1 MRKLT
6 SFFIASILIIFSAS
20 SIAVPVRHHFV
31 GEVENSS
38 FGYEGKS
45 ITGWYE
51 YDFDGYDPNEPNL
64 YNFFNYYLQVGDLAI
79 TEGQVNEIYA
89 GISYFN
95 GGAHGFSLSAE
106 TPYDINGSNYALDVL
121 TLGFSDGQSGAP
133 EDYTPT
139 PSTLDLSGLLTGSF
153 EIYGHSGVILPDQ
166 SEGVFWLTGNLQQV
180 DVSHNVPEPSLA
192 LMFAFGLM
200 ILVGLRR
207 KIR

>member
-6 SFFIASILIIFSAS
+6 SFLIASVLIIFSAS

-45 ITGWYE
+45 IAGWYE
-51 YDFDGYDPNEPNL
+51 YDFDDYDPNEPDL

-79 TEGQVNEIYA
+79 TEGQVNQ
-89 GISYFN
+89 ISGSIRYFN
-95 GGAHGFSLSAE
+95 GGAHGFALSAE
-106 TPYDINGSNYALDVL
+106 TPYDLNGSNYALDVF
-121 TLGFSDGQSGAP
+121 TLGFTDGQAGTP

-153 EIYGHSGVILPDQ
+153 EIYGHSSVILPDQ
-166 SEGVFWLTGNLQQV
+166 SEDVFWLTGSLWQV
-180 DVSHNVPEPSLA
+180 DTAHVPEPPLA
-192 LMFAFGLM
+192 LMFAMGLVF
-200 ILVGLRR
+200 LVGLRR
-207 KIR
+207 KIH

>member
-6 SFFIASILIIFSAS
+6 SFLIASVLIVFSVNSMA
-20 SIAVPVRHHFV
+20 IPVRHHFA

-51 YDFDGYDPNEPNL
+51 YDFDDYDPNEPNL

-79 TEGQVNEIYA
+79 TEGQVNEIYG

-95 GGAHGFSLSAE
+95 GSAHGFSLSAE
-106 TPYDINGSNYALDVL
+106 TPYDVNGSNYALDVF
-121 TLGFSDGQSGAP
+121 TLGFSDGQSGTP
-133 EDYTPT
+133 ENYIPT

-153 EIYGHSGVILPDQ
+153 EIYGHSSVILPDQ
-166 SEGVFWLTGNLQQV
+166 SEGVFWLTGSLQQV
-180 DVSHNVPEPSLA
+180 DAAQVPEPSLA
-192 LMFAFGLM
+192 LMFALGLAF
-200 ILVGLRR
+200 LVGLRR
-207 KIR
+207 KLR